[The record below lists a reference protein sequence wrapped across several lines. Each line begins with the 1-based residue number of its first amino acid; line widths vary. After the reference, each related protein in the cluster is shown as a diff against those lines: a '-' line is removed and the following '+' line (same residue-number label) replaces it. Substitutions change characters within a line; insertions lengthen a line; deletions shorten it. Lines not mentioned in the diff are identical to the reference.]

1 MRKSV
6 CNKRKLRGRARP
18 RNGDISLFQRFLKM
32 GASTADCIW
41 QRAESIPELLNPER
55 STIMKY
61 RLLGKSGLRV
71 SEAALGTMTFGDE
84 WGWGSP
90 KAEAQ
95 KVYETYRDAGGNFI
109 DTANFYTN
117 GTSETFLGE
126 FMQGHRESVVLAT
139 KYSNAAPGNDPNAA
153 GNHRKSMMQAVEAS
167 LKRLQTDYIDLYW
180 VHIWDGIT
188 PVEEVMRGL
197 DDLVRQGK
205 ILHAGI
211 SDAPAWWVAQANTL
225 AEVRGWTQFIG
236 LQIEYS
242 LIERT
247 VERELIPMAKTL
259 NVGVLAWSPLARGVL
274 SGKYHG
280 EGKADGGRMTN
291 EGMKDFLPEEKRA
304 ARIISALKAVSEQV
318 GRSMAQVALA
328 WLRYQTVPV
337 IPIIGARKVSQLQ
350 DNLASLDLE
359 LSAEQLKSL
368 DGAAESSSVSPR
380 VFTTEKWFV
389 QLGTAACGIACC
401 SKCGTS
407 CRIVMRVLT

>member
-1 MRKSV
+1 
-6 CNKRKLRGRARP
+6 
-18 RNGDISLFQRFLKM
+18 
-32 GASTADCIW
+32 
-41 QRAESIPELLNPER
+41 
-55 STIMKY
+55 MKY

-84 WGWGSP
+84 LGWGSP

-95 KVYETYRDAGGNFI
+95 RVYETYREAGGNFI
-109 DTANFYTN
+109 DTANFYTG
-117 GTSETFLGE
+117 GTSEKFVGE
-126 FMQGHRESVVLAT
+126 FIKAHRDSVVLAT

-153 GNHRKSMMQAVEAS
+153 GNHRKSMMQALEAS

-205 ILHAGI
+205 VLYLGI
-211 SDAPAWWVAQANTL
+211 SDAPAWWIAQANTL
-225 AEVRGWTQFIG
+225 AELRGWTQFTG
-236 LQIEYS
+236 LQIEYN
-242 LIERT
+242 LMERT
-247 VERELIPMAKTL
+247 VERELVPMAKAL
-259 NVGVLAWSPLARGVL
+259 NLGVLAWSPLANGVL

-280 EGKADGGRMTN
+280 EGKADGGRMSN
-291 EGMKDFLPEEKRA
+291 EGMKEFLPEKQHA
-304 ARIISALKAVSEQV
+304 TRIISAVKAVSEQV

-350 DNLASLDLE
+350 DNLGSLDLE

-368 DGAAESSSVSPR
+368 DGASRIDLEFPQNIY
-380 VFTTEKWFV
+380 EKEMVRAIRYGGVWDR
-389 QLGTAACGIACC
+389 L
-401 SKCGTS
+401 
-407 CRIVMRVLT
+407 LL